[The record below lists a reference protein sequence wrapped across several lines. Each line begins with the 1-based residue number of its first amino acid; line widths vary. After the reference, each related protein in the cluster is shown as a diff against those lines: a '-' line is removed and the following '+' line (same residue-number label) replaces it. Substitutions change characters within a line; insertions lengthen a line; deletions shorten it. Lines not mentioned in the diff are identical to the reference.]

1 MNYTITKDR
10 SQLVLTVDEDE
21 RALLCELG
29 EAIHRDMTMHEFFER
44 LVCNSEL
51 WWVSPAAT
59 GDLTDAPMLGLVE
72 YDDDSEFGYR
82 VVERWAWMSYAVRS
96 LLEELRD
103 KGVAVLVG
111 GPVT

>member
-1 MNYTITKDR
+1 MNYTISEDR
-10 SQLVLTVDEDE
+10 TRLTLTVDPAE
-21 RALLCELG
+21 RDLLCELG
-29 EAIHRDMTMHEFFER
+29 EAIHRDVTMHEFFEH

-51 WWVSPAAT
+51 EWITPEWT
-59 GDLTDAPMLGLVE
+59 GDLTDAPMLGICEWRDGGEHEVI
-72 YDDDSEFGYR
+72 
-82 VVERWAWMSYAVRS
+82 ERWAWMSYAVRS

>member
-1 MNYTITKDR
+1 MNYTISEDR
-10 SQLVLTVDEDE
+10 TRLTLTVDPAERFELWGMDE
-21 RALLCELG
+21 E
-29 EAIHRDMTMHEFFER
+29 IHQDDTMYEFFEH

-51 WWVSPAAT
+51 EWITPEWT
-59 GDLTDAPMLGLVE
+59 GDLTDAPMLGFYERGAGNEIEVI
-72 YDDDSEFGYR
+72 
-82 VVERWAWMSYAVRS
+82 ERWAWMSYAVRS

>member
-29 EAIHRDMTMHEFFER
+29 EAIHRDMTMYEFFEH

-51 WWVSPAAT
+51 EWITPERT
-59 GDLTDAPMLGLVE
+59 GDLTDAPMLGL
-72 YDDDSEFGYR
+72 Y
-82 VVERWAWMSYAVRS
+82 ER
-96 LLEELRD
+96 
-103 KGVAVLVG
+103 G
-111 GPVT
+111 GPAMRSRSSSAGRGCPTPCAACSKNCETRVWRCWSAAR

>member
-1 MNYTITKDR
+1 MNYTISEDR
-10 SQLVLTVDEDE
+10 TRLTLTVAPAERFELWGMDEE
-21 RALLCELG
+21 
-29 EAIHRDMTMHEFFER
+29 IHQDDTMYEFFEH

-51 WWVSPAAT
+51 EWITPERT
-59 GDLTDAPMLGLVE
+59 GDLTDAPMLGICE
-72 YDDDSEFGYR
+72 WWNGDEHEDI
-82 VVERWAWMSYAVRS
+82 ERWAWMSYAVRS

>member
-1 MNYTITKDR
+1 MNYTISEDR
-10 SQLVLTVDEDE
+10 TRLTLTVAPAERFELWGMDEE
-21 RALLCELG
+21 
-29 EAIHRDMTMHEFFER
+29 IHQDDTMYEFFEH

-51 WWVSPAAT
+51 EWITPERT
-59 GDLTDAPMLGLVE
+59 GDLTDAPMLGICEWGDGNEHEVI
-72 YDDDSEFGYR
+72 
-82 VVERWAWMSYAVRS
+82 ERWAWMSYAVRS

>member
-29 EAIHRDMTMHEFFER
+29 EAIHRDMTMYEFFEH

-51 WWVSPAAT
+51 EWITPERT
-59 GDLTDAPMLGLVE
+59 GDLTDAPMLGICEWWDGNEHEVI
-72 YDDDSEFGYR
+72 
-82 VVERWAWMSYAVRS
+82 ERWAWMSYAVRS